1 MFTQIRTLCR
11 AVFFLWLTAGYIPA
25 AAAGETCALITPET
39 TLRIPA
45 GYITAA
51 YNVPVGGIIGE
62 TVFSDSIDVSQCRID
77 SGKEI
82 EFVLVGG
89 MPGNRTQNAS
99 GHTIYELSG
108 GIGYSLGAVAEH
120 PECMKSSRYVD
131 GRDSPDNNT
140 ANKRLCTIS
149 SGMDLSQPY
158 RVRAAVTLYKLKPEI
173 AVHHPGGYLGEIA
186 MRVGGHW
193 AAGLYGM
200 PETKIYL
207 DGFTVRQNS
216 CDLDPQTDTEVD
228 LGPVSR
234 TDFSGK
240 GSVAP
245 GSIRNLTIALQC
257 SHLTKAGIL
266 LSDKNTFIAKNMPGT
281 LKLTRRSGSAS
292 GVGIR
297 LTHNGSPVTFG
308 VPFSIDEVTAQRAVL
323 RLQAAFVQTK
333 DTIVP
338 GTADTILDYTIYY
351 E

>member
-1 MFTQIRTLCR
+1 MFTQIRSLCR

-25 AAAGETCALITPET
+25 APAGETCALITPET

-45 GYITAA
+45 GYIMAA

-62 TVFSDSIDVSQCRID
+62 TIFSDSIDVSQCRID
-77 SGKEI
+77 SGREI

-149 SGMDLSQPY
+149 SGMDPSQPY
-158 RVRAAVTLYKLKPEI
+158 RVRAAVTLYKLEPEI

-193 AAGLYGM
+193 AAGLYSM

-207 DGFTVRQNS
+207 DGFTVRQHS
-216 CDLDPQTDTEVD
+216 CDLDPQTETDVD
-228 LGPVSR
+228 LGVVSR

-257 SHLTKAGIL
+257 SHVTTADIRLTGNVFTARN
-266 LSDKNTFIAKNMPGT
+266 SPGT
-281 LKLTRRSGSAS
+281 LKLQRRNGSAS
-292 GVGIR
+292 GVGVR
-297 LTHNGSPVTFG
+297 LTNKGQPVTFG
-308 VPFSIDEVTAQRAVL
+308 EPLLFDEITSQRAVL
-323 RLQAAFVQTK
+323 RLQAAFIQTR
-333 DTIVP
+333 DTIEP
-338 GTADTILDYTIYY
+338 GTAETILNYTIRYQ
-351 E
+351 

>member
-11 AVFFLWLTAGYIPA
+11 VVFCLWLAAGYIPA
-25 AAAGETCALITPET
+25 SAAGETCALITPET

-62 TVFSDSIDVSQCRID
+62 TIFSDSIDVSQCRID
-77 SGKEI
+77 SGKEL

-89 MPGNRTQNAS
+89 MPGNRIQNAS

-108 GIGYSLGAVAEH
+108 GIGYTLGAVAEH
-120 PECMKSSRYVD
+120 PECMKSLRYVD

-149 SGMDLSQPY
+149 SGMDPSQPY
-158 RVRAAVTLYKLKPEI
+158 RVRVAVTLYKLKPEI
-173 AVHHPGGYLGEIA
+173 AVHHPGSYLGEIA
-186 MRVGGHW
+186 MRVDGLW
-193 AAGLYGM
+193 AGGLYGV

-207 DGFTVRQNS
+207 DGFTVRQHS
-216 CDLDPQTDTEVD
+216 CDLDPQTETDVD
-228 LGPVSR
+228 LGVVSR

-257 SHLTKAGIL
+257 SHLTAADIRLTGNVFTARN
-266 LSDKNTFIAKNMPGT
+266 SPGT
-281 LKLTRRSGSAS
+281 LKLLRGNGSAS
-292 GVGIR
+292 GVGVR
-297 LTHNGSPVTFG
+297 LTNKGQPVIFG
-308 VPFSIDEVTAQRAVL
+308 EPLLFDEVTAQRAVF
-323 RLQAAFVQTK
+323 RLQAAFIQTK
-333 DTIVP
+333 DSIEP
-338 GTADTILDYTIYY
+338 GTAETILNYTIRYQ
-351 E
+351 

>member
-11 AVFFLWLTAGYIPA
+11 VVFFLWLTTGYIPA

-62 TVFSDSIDVSQCRID
+62 TIFSDSIDVSQCLID

-99 GHTIYELSG
+99 GHTIYEFSG

-120 PECMKSSRYVD
+120 PECMTSSRYVD

-149 SGMDLSQPY
+149 SGMEPSQPY

-173 AVHHPGGYLGEIA
+173 AAHHPGGYLGEIA
-186 MRVGGHW
+186 MRVDGHW

-207 DGFTVRQNS
+207 DGFTVRQHS
-216 CDLDPQTDTEVD
+216 CDLDPQTETDVD
-228 LGPVSR
+228 LGVVSR
-234 TDFSGK
+234 TDFGGK

-257 SHLTKAGIL
+257 NSQVTADIRLTGNAFTARN
-266 LSDKNTFIAKNMPGT
+266 SPGT
-281 LKLTRRSGSAS
+281 LKLQRRNGSAS
-292 GVGIR
+292 GVGVR
-297 LTHNGSPVTFG
+297 LTHNGRPVMFG
-308 VPFSIDEVTAQRAVL
+308 EPLLFDEVTARRAVL
-323 RLQAAFVQTK
+323 RLQAAFIQTR
-333 DTIVP
+333 DSIEP
-338 GTADTILDYTIYY
+338 GTAEAILNYTIRYQ
-351 E
+351 